1 VRRCGRPCRRP
12 GAVRIIYKWY
22 SMGFIMV

>member
-12 GAVRIIYKWY
+12 GAVRIIYKCS